1 MREEPQIKFRQV
13 TEADAEAYLK
23 LRRRLDRETEFMLL
37 QPDERVTTLEQERN
51 RLVSLL
57 EQGTSMIFA
66 AEAEGRWIG
75 YLGAFGSNYKRN
87 KHTVSLVLGILQSY
101 SGRGVGTRLFAELN
115 DWAAERGI
123 HRLELTVMAH
133 NEVAIALYKKCG
145 FEVEGIRKH
154 AIRLGDRYID
164 EFYMAKLLP
173 L

>member
-1 MREEPQIKFRQV
+1 MGEEPQIKFRQV
-13 TEADAEAYLK
+13 TEADAEAYLE
-23 LRRRLDRETEFMLL
+23 LRLRLDGETEFMLL
-37 QPDERVTTLEQERN
+37 QPGERVIMPKQERN

-75 YLGAFGSNYKRN
+75 YLAAFGSNYKRN
-87 KHTVSLVLGILQSY
+87 KHAASLVLGILQSY

-115 DWAAERGI
+115 EWATERGI

-133 NEVAIALYKKCG
+133 NEAAIALYKKCG
-145 FEVEGIRKH
+145 FEVEGVRRH

-164 EFYMAKLLP
+164 ELYMAKLLP